1 MAPYAPAP
9 PTGTH
14 QCHASNLARCLGAH
28 SRADRQEPAMTDI
41 VNLNQYRKR
50 RERRDAEKI
59 AAENRIRHGRSKVER
74 QEERRENDKAIKD
87 IDDKR
92 LD

>member
-1 MAPYAPAP
+1 
-9 PTGTH
+9 
-14 QCHASNLARCLGAH
+14 
-28 SRADRQEPAMTDI
+28 MTDI

-50 RERRDAEKI
+50 RERRDAGKI
-59 AAENRIRHGRSKVER
+59 AAENRIRHGRSKAER
-74 QEERRENDKAIKD
+74 QEGRRENDKAIKD

>member
-1 MAPYAPAP
+1 MA
-9 PTGTH
+9 
-14 QCHASNLARCLGAH
+14 
-28 SRADRQEPAMTDI
+28 DI

-50 RERRDAEKI
+50 RDRREAVKA
-59 AAENRIRHGRSKVER
+59 AAENRIRHGRPKIDR
-74 QEERRENDKAIKD
+74 QKERRENEKAAKD

>member
-1 MAPYAPAP
+1 MA
-9 PTGTH
+9 
-14 QCHASNLARCLGAH
+14 
-28 SRADRQEPAMTDI
+28 DI

-50 RERRDAEKI
+50 RDRHDAEKA
-59 AAENRIRHGRSKVER
+59 AAENRVRHGRRKVDR
-74 QEERRENDKAIKD
+74 QKERRENEKAVKD

>member
-1 MAPYAPAP
+1 MA
-9 PTGTH
+9 
-14 QCHASNLARCLGAH
+14 
-28 SRADRQEPAMTDI
+28 DI

-50 RERRDAEKI
+50 RDRLEAEKT
-59 AAENRIRHGRSKVER
+59 AAENRVRHGRSKADR
-74 QEERRENDKAIKD
+74 LKERRENDKAAKD

>member
-1 MAPYAPAP
+1 MA
-9 PTGTH
+9 
-14 QCHASNLARCLGAH
+14 
-28 SRADRQEPAMTDI
+28 DI

-50 RERRDAEKI
+50 RDRRDGEKA
-59 AAENRIRHGRSKVER
+59 AAENRVRHGRSKAER
-74 QEERRENDKAIKD
+74 QKDRRENDKAAKD